1 MNKQIVKAAIQA
13 AGGYKAVAKEF
24 GISEQAVRLW
34 EINGV
39 SHKRVLRF
47 SELSGCSVHELRPD
61 LFGPGPNR
69 HAA

>member
-1 MNKQIVKAAIQA
+1 MDKSTIKSAILA
-13 AGGYKAVAKEF
+13 AGGYKTVAKEF

-47 SELSGCSVHELRPD
+47 SELSGCSVHKLRPD
-61 LFGPGPNR
+61 LFGPDPGR